1 MSKKICIVSSQYLPH
16 VGGVENYVFNL
27 SRELERQGHEVT
39 ILTSQMDGAPNYE
52 KNGAIEIYRLPTRQ
66 FMGGRFPVL
75 KKNKELRAFTKEFKE
90 RHFDL
95 MIINMY
101 QKYYIAFAKLE
112 NDNISDV
119 TMISDATL
127 VYDKD
132 GIIFESELFE
142 EALKAYDIVKKVYT
156 GSDEVFFFTEI
167 LDEDILGD
175 DIFICNDIIDRF
187 RVM

>member
-1 MSKKICIVSSQYLPH
+1 MKKESFIMILFNEFLAVNVYSKKELQSFIS
-16 VGGVENYVFNL
+16 NL
-27 SRELERQGHEVT
+27 SEIKIPYYVHKYLKDEGMPKGSYMVYIRYRVNDT
-39 ILTSQMDGAPNYE
+39 IPLIDKDVLS
-52 KNGAIEIYRLPTRQ
+52 K
-66 FMGGRFPVL
+66 RFP
-75 KKNKELRAFTKEFKE
+75 N
-90 RHFDL
+90 HDL
-95 MIINMY
+95 MNINMY

>member
-1 MSKKICIVSSQYLPH
+1 
-16 VGGVENYVFNL
+16 
-27 SRELERQGHEVT
+27 
-39 ILTSQMDGAPNYE
+39 
-52 KNGAIEIYRLPTRQ
+52 
-66 FMGGRFPVL
+66 
-75 KKNKELRAFTKEFKE
+75 
-90 RHFDL
+90 
-95 MIINMY
+95 MY